1 MSLHK
6 SLRSGDALKRQR
18 SVLKRTERIEILR
31 KEKRF
36 KDGESSVFGLPK
48 VRTVFRVRK
57 TKPGGAKDEESDD

>member
-6 SLRSGDALKRQR
+6 SLRSTDALKRQR
-18 SVLKRTERIEILR
+18 SVLTRNERIEILR

-36 KDGESSVFGLPK
+36 VDGKTSVFGLPK

-57 TKPGGAKDEESDD
+57 VKADEEKED